1 MVLLLIAIKGPG
13 FLQRNIHNPE
23 LVGWC
28 PVPQQCKEVTFYECL
43 VEWSLFSHFSG
54 GRHFC
59 LVFYVCLQ
67 NTHCENWMKLTS
79 EKLPKNPFYASLS
92 QYAAKNQKFF
102 QQIKENTG
110 TNSDIFTKS

>member
-1 MVLLLIAIKGPG
+1 
-13 FLQRNIHNPE
+13 
-23 LVGWC
+23 
-28 PVPQQCKEVTFYECL
+28 
-43 VEWSLFSHFSG
+43 
-54 GRHFC
+54 
-59 LVFYVCLQ
+59 
-67 NTHCENWMKLTS
+67 MKLTS